1 MLGEKGPQPIAVLG
15 DCTRRVGP
23 RIDSL
28 GERKMMESSEQLER
42 AVPALVGNDL
52 SGDRLSSEASADLCV
67 QLRAGPLAL
76 LGLVEEAALEPG
88 GQLWSAAFACSAI
101 FPNASGSTTAISA
114 RTLRSSSI
122 PAFRHPETNWL

>member
-1 MLGEKGPQPIAVLG
+1 
-15 DCTRRVGP
+15 
-23 RIDSL
+23 
-28 GERKMMESSEQLER
+28 MEAAEELQR
-42 AVPALVGNDL
+42 PVPALVRDHLG
-52 SGDRLSSEASADLCV
+52 GDRLSREASAGERV

-88 GQLWSAAFACSAI
+88 GQFWSAALACSAI

-122 PAFRHPETNWL
+122 PAFRHPDTNWL

>member
-1 MLGEKGPQPIAVLG
+1 MPGEEGPQLIAVIG
-15 DCTRRVGP
+15 DGTGWVGP

-28 GERKMMESSEQLER
+28 GERQVMEPAEQLER
-42 AVPALVGNDL
+42 AVPALIRNDL
-52 SGDRLSSEASADLCV
+52 GGDRFSSEASADLCV

-88 GQLWSAAFACSAI
+88 RQLWSAAFACSAI